1 VSSATSFDTLV
12 VFLGFFGVM
21 AAVARHCLFM
31 IKVMMALTHLYES
44 DIHYR
49 TRSCGFSVVFA
60 GTNRLVLP
68 SKPFFFLGGN
78 LSAISWI

>member
-1 VSSATSFDTLV
+1 
-12 VFLGFFGVM
+12 M
-21 AAVARHCLFM
+21 AAVPRHRLFM
-31 IKVMMALTHLYES
+31 IKVMLVLTHLYES

-68 SKPFFFLGGN
+68 SKAFFWGEEIPPQSHGYDFRVFVSML
-78 LSAISWI
+78 